1 MTCGSLI
8 QGTMNPRRGR
18 CIKKRMAPEEKDLFS
33 AGPREGIGG
42 AEDHAARGPVIAG
55 GDGSPGDTGIIRPRE
70 DETLDSLACSGLH
83 VLQKKQ
89 GYRYSLDAYLLAAF
103 VDESPGCEVV
113 DVGSGSGVLSILLAA
128 VRGLRVTG
136 VEIQDGMAE
145 MSQRSVEL
153 AGLQARVRIVH
164 ADVREYREQQFD
176 AVVANPPYRP
186 VSTGRISRD
195 QGRAMARHEI
205 SLDLETLL
213 RCSYELLKPGG
224 RFYLVYPAWRLPDLI
239 SAMRAGRIEPK
250 RVMFVHSTPSSSA
263 EIVLVSG
270 LKDGGKELNVC
281 RPFFVFAR
289 QGVYTKEMERVF
301 SALELPKSH

>member
-1 MTCGSLI
+1 
-8 QGTMNPRRGR
+8 MNPRRGR
-18 CIKKRMAPEEKDLFS
+18 CIKKRMAPKENDLFS
-33 AGPREGIGG
+33 AGSLDG
-42 AEDHAARGPVIAG
+42 ASGDKDHAACGPVIAG
-55 GDGSPGDTGIIRPRE
+55 GADLPGDARTIRPRE
-70 DETLDSLACSGLH
+70 DETLDSLACSGLY

-103 VDESPGCEVV
+103 VDEATDCEVV

-128 VRGLRVTG
+128 VKGLRVTG
-136 VEIQDGMAE
+136 VEIQDDMAE
-145 MSQRSVEL
+145 MSKRSIEL
-153 AGLQARVRIVH
+153 AGLQSRVKIVH
-164 ADVREYREQQFD
+164 ADIREYRGQQFD
-176 AVVANPPYRP
+176 AVVTNPPYRP

-213 RCSYELLKPGG
+213 KCSYELLKPGG

-289 QGVYTKEMERVF
+289 KGVYTKEMERVF
-301 SALELPKSH
+301 TALELPKSH

>member
-1 MTCGSLI
+1 MTRGSLK
-8 QGTMNPRRGR
+8 QRTMNPRRER
-18 CIKKRMAPEEKDLFS
+18 CIKKRMATEEKYFIS
-33 AGPREGIGG
+33 AGPPEGAGG
-42 AEDHAARGPVIAG
+42 DEDHAAREPVTAG
-55 GDGSPGDTGIIRPRE
+55 GDAPPGKTGTIRWRE
-70 DETLDSLACSGLH
+70 DETLDSLACSGLC

-103 VDESPGCEVV
+103 ADETPGSEVV

-128 VRGLRVTG
+128 VKGQRVTG
-136 VEIQDGMAE
+136 VEIQDDMAE

-153 AGLQARVRIVH
+153 AGLQDRVRIVH
-164 ADVREYREQQFD
+164 ADVREYRGQRFD
-176 AVVANPPYRP
+176 AVVTNPPYRP
-186 VSTGRISRD
+186 VSTGRINHD
-195 QGRAMARHEI
+195 QGRAIARHEI

-213 RCSYELLKPGG
+213 KCSYDLLKQGG
-224 RFYLVYPAWRLPDLI
+224 RFYLVYPAWRMPDLI

-250 RVMFVHSTPSSSA
+250 RIMFVHSTPSSSA

-270 LKDGGKELNVC
+270 LKDGGRELNVC

-301 SALELPKSH
+301 RALELPKSH